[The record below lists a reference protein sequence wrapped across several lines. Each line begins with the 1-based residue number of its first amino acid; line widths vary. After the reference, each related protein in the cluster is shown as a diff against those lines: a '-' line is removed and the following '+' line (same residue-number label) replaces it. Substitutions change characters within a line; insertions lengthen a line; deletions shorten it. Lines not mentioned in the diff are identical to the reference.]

1 MKNAMVLI
9 TGWINSIT
17 DVLKALIALGV
28 AIGILFNDPFN
39 VIAGIGS
46 LMSQF
51 GDAGIAGLIALL
63 LIVTLYNKGCL
74 LYTSDAADE

>member
-63 LIVTLYNKGCL
+63 LIAVSYTHLTLPTK
-74 LYTSDAADE
+74 A